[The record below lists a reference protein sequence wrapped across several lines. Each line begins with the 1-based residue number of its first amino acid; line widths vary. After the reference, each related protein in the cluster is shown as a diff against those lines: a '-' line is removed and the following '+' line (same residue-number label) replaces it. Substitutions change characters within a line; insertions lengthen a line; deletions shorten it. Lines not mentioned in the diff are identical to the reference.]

1 MADGTDV
8 PDRVE
13 VVVGRVGR
21 AHGLRGEVTVLAST
35 DEPEVRFAPGAVL
48 RVEGTARTLTVA
60 SARAHGGTLLVA
72 FREAAGRSAAEAL
85 RGTSL
90 AVEVDPDERPH
101 GDEEFYD
108 RHLRGLRVIDH
119 LGEEVGDV
127 ADVVHLPSQ
136 DLLVIATPAGERYVP
151 FVAALVPEVDLAA
164 GTCRLADVQGLL
176 DLDDPGA

>member
-1 MADGTDV
+1 M
-8 PDRVE
+8 
-13 VVVGRVGR
+13 
-21 AHGLRGEVTVLAST
+21 
-35 DEPEVRFAPGAVL
+35 
-48 RVEGTARTLTVA
+48 
-60 SARAHGGTLLVA
+60 
-72 FREAAGRSAAEAL
+72 

-164 GTCRLADVQGLL
+164 LDTPARAAIFAGNPVPEGAEPLAQAYAGHQFPRRRTLVRS
-176 DLDDPGA
+176 PAVEERVVRGA